1 MSGSGHVANQAGDGV
16 TSAGTSQP
24 APDRPDE
31 AGGRAP
37 VERDDQLG
45 RRIRQ
50 IRTDR
55 GLSLAGLASK
65 VGVTRSFV
73 SSVERGIAYPSVLVL
88 REIAAALDVPVFMLF
103 TGAESTGFVV
113 RPGERKR
120 IQPPSSPI
128 SYELLSPDLQRKIE
142 MIIMRLEPG
151 SESVSGAHEGEEV
164 SFLLQGHVVVT
175 VGGIEY
181 ELHEGDTIYFASG
194 LPHKVRSLDEAESI
208 MIAAITPPSF

>member
-1 MSGSGHVANQAGDGV
+1 MTGTADAARSKEPASAPGRPAEAAGR
-16 TSAGTSQP
+16 T
-24 APDRPDE
+24 
-31 AGGRAP
+31 P
-37 VERDDQLG
+37 VERDDELG

-55 GLSLAGLASK
+55 GLSLAALATK

-103 TGAESTGFVV
+103 TGAKSTGVVV
-113 RPGERKR
+113 RPGDRKR
-120 IQPPSSPI
+120 IQSPSSPI

-142 MIIMRLEPG
+142 MIIMRLAPG
-151 SESVSGAHEGEEV
+151 SESSSGAHEGEEV

-175 VGGIEY
+175 VGGVEY
-181 ELHEGDTIYFASG
+181 EMHAGDTIYFTSE
-194 LPHKVRSLDEAESI
+194 LPHKVRSLDKGESI

>member
-1 MSGSGHVANQAGDGV
+1 MSGSGHIGHGTQQPVADDLGDER
-16 TSAGTSQP
+16 Q
-24 APDRPDE
+24 DDDN
-31 AGGRAP
+31 GGRAP

-50 IRTDR
+50 FRTDR
-55 GLSLAGLASK
+55 GLSLAGLASR

-103 TGAESTGFVV
+103 TGADSNGVVV

-120 IQPPSSPI
+120 IQHPSSPV

-142 MIIMRLEPG
+142 MIIMRLDPG
-151 SESVSGAHEGEEV
+151 SESTSGAHEGEEV

-175 VGGIEY
+175 VGGIDY
-181 ELHEGDTIYFASG
+181 EMTEGDTIYFTSG
-194 LPHKVRSLDEAESI
+194 LSHKVRSLDAKESI

>member
-1 MSGSGHVANQAGDGV
+1 MAGSGQAPRSIDDGFRGQE
-16 TSAGTSQP
+16 SLRRS
-24 APDRPDE
+24 
-31 AGGRAP
+31 P

-55 GLSLAGLASK
+55 GLSLASLASK

-73 SSVERGIAYPSVLVL
+73 SGIERGVSYPSILVL

-103 TGAESTGFVV
+103 TGGESSGVVV

-120 IQPPSSPI
+120 IQPPSSPV

-142 MIIMRLEPG
+142 MIIMRLESG

-175 VGGIEY
+175 VGDADY
-181 ELHEGDTIYFASG
+181 EMNAGDTIYFTSG
-194 LPHKVRSLDEAESI
+194 LPHKVRSLDAGESI